1 MNTILKSLSIAL
13 FSIVFTSTAVAHE
26 GHNHDGPSSFQPQ
39 KGGVVKS
46 TESLNIE
53 VVNKDT
59 KLEIYTYDK
68 EGKVL
73 ESTAFGLKA
82 NMKLPKSKKLENL
95 KLDNITDSATGK
107 FSHFEVNS
115 KPKNTHRYTLVL
127 EAKGPKEHHADKI
140 EFTIELKK

>member
-1 MNTILKSLSIAL
+1 MNTILKTLTIAL
-13 FSIVFTSTAVAHE
+13 FSIVFTSTALAHE
-26 GHNHDGPSSFQPQ
+26 DHDHDGPSSFQPQ

-59 KLEIYTYDK
+59 KLEIYTYDMD
-68 EGKVL
+68 GKVL
-73 ESTAFGLKA
+73 DSTAFGLKA